1 MVDQHK
7 YKPVLPNAFRIW
19 GTLKLKYYLFGTPR
33 QKATIDDLFWV
44 LKICE
49 KFENNNLNVYKWI

>member
-33 QKATIDDLFWV
+33 QKATIDDLF
-44 LKICE
+44 
-49 KFENNNLNVYKWI
+49 